1 MMNEWID
8 GMGNGW
14 MDGMMDG
21 THKSMFYLILNFKFN
36 LIEGVVHRMMSLK
49 PCISLSFFSL

>member
-1 MMNEWID
+1 MNEWID